1 MTSGG
6 TFGGININL
15 SLPTLPANPT
25 PAQALKFE
33 EELMLFQIAF
43 DAAKT
48 AISTVGDALASA
60 SDEKPQ
66 VS

>member
-1 MTSGG
+1 MGS
-6 TFGGININL
+6 FDGININITV
-15 SLPTLPANPT
+15 PTLPANPT
-25 PAQALKFE
+25 PAQSLQFE
-33 EELMLFQIAF
+33 EQLMLFQIAF

-60 SDEKPQ
+60 ADDKPQ